1 MSRINTNVT
10 ALISTRILNNNNS
23 QLNLSLERLST
34 GVRINRGSDDP
45 AGLIASENLRKQIKG
60 TETAISNAERA
71 INVIG
76 TAEGALS
83 EVSDMLIELQGLLLQ
98 SANTGGMSEEE
109 ISANQLQAD
118 SILNTIDR
126 IANSTEFEG
135 IKLLN
140 GNYDYTVS
148 GTSTTFTSAINDLK
162 VNGAKLVDGAAMNV
176 SVAVTTSAQT
186 AKAYLSG
193 AISGG
198 SLTLKLGS
206 NRGSTELTFAS
217 GTNTSAITNSINTVM
232 EVTGISATVS
242 VGIVKLNTVDFG
254 SNSYISVEKLSSSP
268 NNTSIVGSD
277 ATTGDI
283 ITGGT
288 PLNETKDFG
297 VDAVASINGT
307 QAVASGKKISIKTA
321 MLELEMTLTDDRASI
336 TGSSSFDITGGG
348 ANFAIGS
355 VVDAIGLEAV
365 GIYNVSSSS
374 LGTSDDGRLSS
385 LKTGGD
391 NSMSSDNL
399 YTSQR
404 ILESSIKDISG
415 LRGRLGS
422 LQKNTLDK
430 TINSL
435 TVTKENLSAA
445 ESAIR
450 DTDFATETSAL
461 TRSQIL
467 VQSATNVLSQANV
480 SPQNVLQLLG

>member
-10 ALISTRILNNNNS
+10 ALISTRILNNNNK

-34 GVRINRGSDDP
+34 GVRINRGADDP

-60 TETAISNAERA
+60 TETAITNAERA

-83 EVSDMLIELQGLLLQ
+83 EVSGMLVELQGLLLQ

-109 ISANQLQAD
+109 INANQLQAD

-140 GNYDYTVS
+140 GNYNYTVS
-148 GTSTTFTSAINDLK
+148 GSSTTTFTSAINDLK
-162 VNGAKLVDGAAMNV
+162 VHGAKLVDGAAMNV
-176 SVAVTTSAQT
+176 TVTVTTSAQT
-186 AKAYLSG
+186 GKAYLSG
-193 AISGG
+193 AVSGN
-198 SLTLKLGS
+198 SITLKIGS
-206 NRGSTELTFAS
+206 HRGSTELTFAS
-217 GTNTSAITNSINTVM
+217 GTSVVDMTSGLNAVK
-232 EVTGISATVS
+232 EVTGISATTSGQV
-242 VGIVKLNTVDFG
+242 VKMNTVEYGTD
-254 SNSYISVEKLSSSP
+254 SYISVEQLSSGT
-268 NNTSIVGSD
+268 NRAKIVGSD
-277 ATTGDI
+277 ATTGLK
-283 ITGGT
+283 TGGA
-288 PLNETKDFG
+288 LSETKDYG
-297 VDAVASINGT
+297 IDAVATINGT
-307 QAVASGKKISIKTA
+307 QAVADGKKISIKTA

-336 TGSSSFDITGGG
+336 NGSSSFSITGGG
-348 ANFAIGS
+348 ASFAIGS
-355 VVDAIGLEAV
+355 KVDAIGLEAV
-365 GIYNVSSSS
+365 GIANMSSSS
-374 LGTSDDGRLSS
+374 LGTADDGRLST
-385 LKTGGD
+385 LKTGGE
-391 NSMSSDNL
+391 NSLSSDNL

-404 ILESSIKDISG
+404 ILDSAIKDVSS

-422 LQKNTLDK
+422 LQKNTLEK

-467 VQSATNVLSQANV
+467 VQSATNVLAQANV
-480 SPQNVLQLLG
+480 APQNVLQLLG

>member
-10 ALISTRILNNNNS
+10 ALISTRILNNNNK

-83 EVSDMLIELQGLLLQ
+83 EVSDMLVELQGLVLQ
-98 SANTGGMSEEE
+98 SANTGGMSDEEVN
-109 ISANQLQAD
+109 ANQLQAD

-148 GTSTTFTSAINDLK
+148 GNTATTLTSAINDLK

-176 SVAVTTSAQT
+176 AVTVTTSAQNG
-186 AKAYLSG
+186 KAYLSG
-193 AISGG
+193 SVSGN
-198 SLTLKLGS
+198 SLTLKIGS
-206 NRGSTELTFAS
+206 DRGSTELTFAS
-217 GTNTSAITNSINTVM
+217 GTTVANMTTSINTVK
-232 EVTGISATVS
+232 EVTGISATTSGQV
-242 VGIVKLNTVDFG
+242 VKLNTVDFG
-254 SNSYISVEKLSSSP
+254 TDAYISVEQLSSGT
-268 NNTSIVGSD
+268 NKAKIVGSH
-277 ATTGDI
+277 ATTGVK
-283 ITGGT
+283 TGSELT
-288 PLNETKDFG
+288 ETKDYG
-297 VDAVASINGT
+297 IDAVATINGT
-307 QAVASGKKISIKTA
+307 QAVANGKRIAIKTA
-321 MLELEMTLTDDRASI
+321 MLELEMTLTDDRATI
-336 TGSSSFDITGGG
+336 TGSSSFNITGGG

-365 GIYNVSSSS
+365 GIADVSSSS
-374 LGTSDDGRLSS
+374 LGTADDGRLST

-391 NSMSSDNL
+391 NSLSSDNL

-404 ILESSIKDISG
+404 ILDSAIKDVSG

-422 LQKNTLDK
+422 LQKNTLEK

-467 VQSATNVLSQANV
+467 VQSATNVLSQANI